1 MEENHQPPKS
11 GSRFDPGGGTGNLGS
26 EGLPNSDRR
35 MSTSARP
42 PAPLR
47 ADRRREGTQVVLDL
61 HVERLPFKHDH
72 ETAAAAGVRD
82 LEKAADAGNGGFEG
96 GIPHR
101 LQLNG
106 RHPAPGTRHPAP
118 GRIRLAV
125 RRHPKGHQCR
135 HPERLRRETTSST
148 VFGTTDAPRRARTRS
163 GRLQAVIF
171 RGTGGGSERGL
182 PAGSRTASPRDEMS
196 CGNRSPSSTYPAA
209 RTNRQHV
216 ANSASRSSRGGLRM
230 TR

>member
-1 MEENHQPPKS
+1 MIVRTLCEIWTKTTS
-11 GSRFDPGGGTGNLGS
+11 LLRAGRRFETGGGTGNVGS

-61 HVERLPFKHDH
+61 HVEPLPFKHDH

-106 RHPAPGTRHPAP
+106 RHPAPGTRHADADAHA

-125 RRHPKGHQCR
+125 LRHPKRHQCR

-171 RGTGGGSERGL
+171 RGTGGE
-182 PAGSRTASPRDEMS
+182 
-196 CGNRSPSSTYPAA
+196 AA
-209 RTNRQHV
+209 RAGCQPDL
-216 ANSASRSSRGGLRM
+216 GLQAPE

>member
-1 MEENHQPPKS
+1 MIVRTLCEIWTKTTS
-11 GSRFDPGGGTGNLGS
+11 LLRAGRRFDPGGGTGNLGS

-61 HVERLPFKHDH
+61 HVEPLPFKHDH

-82 LEKAADAGNGGFEG
+82 LERAADAGNGGFEG

-118 GRIRLAV
+118 GTRTRMPDASASPSYAT
-125 RRHPKGHQCR
+125 RRGTNVAIQNGYGEK
-135 HPERLRRETTSST
+135 RLRRPCLEPLMLL
-148 VFGTTDAPRRARTRS
+148 AAR
-163 GRLQAVIF
+163 GQDQAV
-171 RGTGGGSERGL
+171 
-182 PAGSRTASPRDEMS
+182 SRP
-196 CGNRSPSSTYPAA
+196 
-209 RTNRQHV
+209 
-216 ANSASRSSRGGLRM
+216 
-230 TR
+230 